1 MDPGEIDV
9 IFLFLDLDGSEN
21 IDYNEFLRRLRRS
34 GVTMRR
40 KEEEII
46 YELYQKIMNVGW
58 NLRDLFETM
67 DVDGNNDIT

>member
-1 MDPGEIDV
+1 M